1 MKEKKKRIIGL
12 FLALV
17 MFIGCLSLN
26 PTVTYAEGDVAINE
40 TNFPD
45 SNFRDYVSKNFDA
58 DNNGFLSQSECD
70 NVEKINISQS
80 FDTEDNSKKS

>member
-17 MFIGCLSLN
+17 MFIGCLPLN
-26 PTVTYAEGDVAINE
+26 PTVTYAEGNGVKIDE

-45 SNFRDYVSKNFDA
+45 SYFRDYVS
-58 DNNGFLSQSECD
+58 NNIDTDHNKVLSQEECD
-70 NVEKINISQS
+70 NVEKN
-80 FDTEDNSKKS
+80 